1 LERFLMKNLFD
12 SEEYPTF
19 EPEVLVIGD
28 RWVWKRTDIGST
40 YAPSS
45 YALSYNAR
53 LLGTGSTTFSI
64 TASESGT
71 DYIIEVGSSSTASRS
86 VGIYAW
92 NMYITR
98 SSDSE
103 RIALDSGK
111 FELKDN
117 LATSSADPRS
127 HSAKMVDY
135 LEATAESL
143 AQKLTTSYSI
153 SDRSNTLKSMD
164 ENQKLLNYYRSVY
177 NREIMKDR
185 ALSGKRTGQNILV
198 RF

>member
-1 LERFLMKNLFD
+1 MADLFD
-12 SEEYPTF
+12 STNYPTT
-19 EPEVLVIGD
+19 EPEILVIGD
-28 RWVWKRTDIGST
+28 RWLWKRTDIGSD

-53 LLGTGSTTFSI
+53 LLGTGSTTFLI

-71 DYIIEVGSSSTASRS
+71 DYIVEVGSATTASRV
-86 VGIYAW
+86 VGVYAW
-92 NMYITR
+92 NMFITR

-117 LATSSADPRS
+117 LATSSADQRT
-127 HSAKMVDY
+127 HAAKMVDY
-135 LEATAESL
+135 LEATQESL
-143 AQKLTTSYSI
+143 AQKLTSSYSI
-153 SDRSNTLKSMD
+153 TDRSNTLRSMD
-164 ENQKLLNYYRSVY
+164 EVSAQLNYYKAVY
-177 NREIMKDR
+177 NRESMKDR
-185 ALSGKRTGQNILV
+185 AKSGRRTGQNILV

>member
-1 LERFLMKNLFD
+1 MANYFD
-12 SEEYPTF
+12 STNYPTT
-19 EPEVLVIGD
+19 EPELLVIGD
-28 RWVWKRTDIGST
+28 RWVWKRTDIGT
-40 YAPSS
+40 DYAPSS
-45 YALSYNAR
+45 YALSYNPR

-71 DYIIEVGSSSTASRS
+71 EYIVEVASSTTSSRT
-86 VGIYAW
+86 VGVYAW

-117 LATSSADPRS
+117 LATSSADQRT
-127 HSAKMVDY
+127 HAAKMVDY
-135 LEATAESL
+135 LEATQESL
-143 AQKLTTSYSI
+143 AQKLTSSYSI
-153 SDRSNTLKSMD
+153 TARSNTLRSMD
-164 ENQKLLNYYRSVY
+164 EVSVQLNYYRAVY
-177 NREIMKDR
+177 NRESMKDR
-185 ALSGKRTGQNILV
+185 AKSGRRTGQNILV

>member
-1 LERFLMKNLFD
+1 MANYFD
-12 SEEYPTF
+12 STNYPTT
-19 EPEVLVIGD
+19 EPELLVIGD
-28 RWVWKRTDIGST
+28 RWVWKRTDIGT
-40 YAPSS
+40 DYAPSS

-71 DYIIEVGSSSTASRS
+71 EYIVEVASSTTSSRT
-86 VGIYAW
+86 VGVYAW
-92 NMYITR
+92 NMFITR

-117 LATSSADPRS
+117 LATSSADQRT
-127 HSAKMVDY
+127 HAAKMVDY
-135 LEATAESL
+135 LEATQESL
-143 AQKLTTSYSI
+143 AQKLTSSYSI
-153 SDRSNTLKSMD
+153 TDRSNTLRSMD
-164 ENQKLLNYYRSVY
+164 EVSVQLNYYRAVY
-177 NREIMKDR
+177 NRESMKDR
-185 ALSGKRTGQNILV
+185 AKSGRRTGQNILV

>member
-1 LERFLMKNLFD
+1 MADLFD
-12 SEEYPTF
+12 STNYPTT
-19 EPEVLVIGD
+19 EPEILVIGD
-28 RWVWKRTDIGST
+28 RWLWKRTDIGSD

-71 DYIIEVGSSSTASRS
+71 DYIVEVASSTTSSRTAG
-86 VGIYAW
+86 VYAW
-92 NMYITR
+92 NMFITR

-111 FELKDN
+111 FDLRDN
-117 LATSSADPRS
+117 LATSSADQRT
-127 HSAKMVDY
+127 HAAKMVDY
-135 LEATAESL
+135 LEATQESL
-143 AQKLTTSYSI
+143 AQKLTSSYSI
-153 SDRSNTLKSMD
+153 TDRSNTLRSMD
-164 ENQKLLNYYRSVY
+164 EVSAQLNYYKAVF
-177 NREIMKDR
+177 NREVMKDR
-185 ALSGKRTGQNILV
+185 AKSGRHTGQNILV

>member
-1 LERFLMKNLFD
+1 MADLFD
-12 SEEYPTF
+12 STNYPTT
-19 EPEVLVIGD
+19 EPEILVVGD
-28 RWVWKRTDIGST
+28 RWVWKRTDLGT
-40 YAPSS
+40 DYAPSS

-71 DYIIEVGSSSTASRS
+71 EYIVEVASSTTSSRT
-86 VGIYAW
+86 VGVYAW

-111 FELKDN
+111 FDVRDN
-117 LATSSADPRS
+117 LATSSADQRT
-127 HSAKMVDY
+127 HAAKMVDY
-135 LEATAESL
+135 LEATQESL
-143 AQKLTTSYSI
+143 AQKLTSSYSI
-153 SDRSNTLKSMD
+153 TDRSNTLRSMD
-164 ENQKLLNYYRSVY
+164 EVSVQLNYYRTVY
-177 NREIMKDR
+177 NRESMKDR
-185 ALSGKRTGQNILV
+185 AKSGRRTGQNILV

>member
-1 LERFLMKNLFD
+1 MANYFD
-12 SEEYPTF
+12 STNYPTT
-19 EPEVLVIGD
+19 EPEVLTIGD
-28 RWVWKRTDIGST
+28 RWVWKRTDLGT
-40 YAPSS
+40 DYAPSS

-71 DYIIEVGSSSTASRS
+71 EYIVEVASSTTSSRT
-86 VGIYAW
+86 VGVYAW

-117 LATSSADPRS
+117 LATSSADQRT
-127 HSAKMVDY
+127 HAAKMVDY
-135 LEATAESL
+135 LEATQESL
-143 AQKLTTSYSI
+143 AQKLTSSYSI
-153 SDRSNTLKSMD
+153 TDRSNTLRSMD
-164 ENQKLLNYYRSVY
+164 EISAQLNYYKAVF

-185 ALSGKRTGQNILV
+185 AKSGRRTGQNILV

>member
-1 LERFLMKNLFD
+1 MADLFD
-12 SEEYPTF
+12 SDNYPTT

-28 RWVWKRTDIGST
+28 RWVWKRTDLGST

-45 YALSYNAR
+45 YALSYRAR
-53 LLGTGSTTFSI
+53 LLGAGSTNFSF

-71 DYIIEVGSSSTASRS
+71 EYIVEVASSTTTNYTA
-86 VGIYAW
+86 GTYAW

-111 FELKDN
+111 FEVKTN
-117 LATSSADPRS
+117 LVTSEADPRT
-127 HSAKMVDY
+127 HAAKMVDY
-135 LEATAESL
+135 LEATQESL
-143 AQKLTTSYSI
+143 AQKLTSSYSI
-153 SDRSNTLKSMD
+153 TDRSNTLRSMD
-164 ENQKLLNYYRSVY
+164 ELSAQLNYYRSVY
-177 NREIMKDR
+177 NREVMKDR
-185 ALSGKRTGQNILV
+185 ALSGRRTGQNILV

>member
-1 LERFLMKNLFD
+1 MADLFD
-12 SEEYPTF
+12 STNYPTT
-19 EPEVLVIGD
+19 EPELLVIGD
-28 RWVWKRTDIGST
+28 RWVWKRTDIGT
-40 YAPSS
+40 DYAPSS

-71 DYIIEVGSSSTASRS
+71 EYIVAVASSTPASRT
-86 VGIYAW
+86 VGVYAW
-92 NMYITR
+92 HMYITR

-117 LATSSADPRS
+117 LATSSADQRT
-127 HSAKMVDY
+127 HAAKMVDY
-135 LEATAESL
+135 LEATQESL
-143 AQKLTTSYSI
+143 AQKLTSSYSI
-153 SDRSNTLKSMD
+153 TDRSNTLRSMD
-164 ENQKLLNYYRSVY
+164 EVSVQLNYYRAVY
-177 NREIMKDR
+177 NRESMKDR
-185 ALSGKRTGQNILV
+185 AKSGRRTGQNILV

>member
-1 LERFLMKNLFD
+1 MADLFD
-12 SEEYPTF
+12 SPNYPTT
-19 EPEVLVIGD
+19 EPELLVIGD
-28 RWVWKRTDIGST
+28 RWVWKRTDIGT
-40 YAPSS
+40 DYAPSS

-71 DYIIEVGSSSTASRS
+71 EYIVEVASSTTSSRT
-86 VGIYAW
+86 VGVYAW

-117 LATSSADPRS
+117 LATSSADQRT
-127 HSAKMVDY
+127 HAAKMVDY
-135 LEATAESL
+135 LEATQESL
-143 AQKLTTSYSI
+143 AQKLTSSYSI
-153 SDRSNTLKSMD
+153 TDRSNTLRSMD
-164 ENQKLLNYYRSVY
+164 EVSVQLNYYRAVY
-177 NREIMKDR
+177 NRESMKDR
-185 ALSGKRTGQNILV
+185 AKSGRRTGQNILV

>member
-1 LERFLMKNLFD
+1 MANYFD
-12 SEEYPTF
+12 STNYPTT
-19 EPEVLVIGD
+19 EPELLVIGD
-28 RWVWKRTDIGST
+28 RWVWKRTDIGT
-40 YAPSS
+40 DYAPSS

-71 DYIIEVGSSSTASRS
+71 DYIVEVASSTTSSRT
-86 VGIYAW
+86 VGVYAW
-92 NMYITR
+92 NMFITR

-117 LATSSADPRS
+117 LATSSADQRT
-127 HSAKMVDY
+127 HAAKMVDY
-135 LEATAESL
+135 LEATQESL
-143 AQKLTTSYSI
+143 AQKLTSSYSI
-153 SDRSNTLKSMD
+153 TDRSNTLRSMD
-164 ENQKLLNYYRSVY
+164 EVSVQLNYYRAVY
-177 NREIMKDR
+177 NRESMKDR
-185 ALSGKRTGQNILV
+185 AKSGRRTGQNILV

>member
-1 LERFLMKNLFD
+1 MADLFD
-12 SEEYPTF
+12 STNYPTT
-19 EPEVLVIGD
+19 EPEILVIGD
-28 RWVWKRTDIGST
+28 RWVWKRTDIGT
-40 YAPSS
+40 DYAPSS

-71 DYIIEVGSSSTASRS
+71 EYIVEVASSTTSSRT
-86 VGIYAW
+86 VGVYAW
-92 NMYITR
+92 HMYITR

-117 LATSSADPRS
+117 LATSSADQRT
-127 HSAKMVDY
+127 HAAKMVDY
-135 LEATAESL
+135 LEATQESL
-143 AQKLTTSYSI
+143 AQKLTSSYSI
-153 SDRSNTLKSMD
+153 TDRSNTLRSMD
-164 ENQKLLNYYRSVY
+164 EVSVQLNFYRAVY
-177 NREIMKDR
+177 NRESMKDR
-185 ALSGKRTGQNILV
+185 AKSGRRTGQNILV

>member
-1 LERFLMKNLFD
+1 MANLFD
-12 SEEYPTF
+12 SSEYPTT
-19 EPEVLVIGD
+19 EPEVLTIGD
-28 RWVWKRTDIGST
+28 RWAWKRTDIGAT
-40 YAPSS
+40 YAPSA

-71 DYIIEVGSSSTASRS
+71 DYIVEVGSSTTSSRS
-86 VGIYAW
+86 VGVYAW

-111 FELKDN
+111 FEVKDN

-143 AQKLTTSYSI
+143 AQKLTTAYSI
-153 SDRSNTLKSMD
+153 ADRSNTLKSME
-164 ENQKLLNYYRSVY
+164 ENQNLLNYYRTVY
-177 NREIMKDR
+177 NREVMKDR
-185 ALSGKRTGQNILV
+185 ALSGKKTGQTILV